1 MQCDPV
7 ASLSHQQLDRLVR
20 AWSGPSTQSAGAAS
34 SALDRLVLSLQR
46 AVAAEGLTLEE
57 APLKAAL
64 RSYRLPVRDL
74 SLEQLRLLLT
84 VLLGDQELRGR
95 EAFRVLA
102 GTGADE
108 VGLESLEKVLNLFEI
123 PADTVKA
130 MVLELDQDGGESVSL
145 SKFLA
150 YLPADFD
157 PHPRAYSAS
166 QRGTGFLGASVKA
179 SAPATGSA
187 AGAFAPVVDPEGG
200 SASAASTQAFQTI
213 DPLALGDQRLGTSP
227 LQMQIGLFRLLQG
240 AAYRSFRESYS
251 ANSETH
257 LRAYD
262 LPYTIPDFCRFVNAA
277 LDYYLALGIVEAGAE
292 APFDDLRA
300 SVNRAEA
307 ELRDR
312 MARWTEIPQTE
323 AMLEAEALLERELAE
338 LDHHHQLFAAVVEL
352 LLSTGL
358 LGHRPE
364 TLSLEDLQHLE
375 LNRLRLLDDH
385 HELSHSTDQDA
396 AQAPDRAPRRPYL
409 ETWQRVIVD
418 SADTRFAGSIMPTAY
433 WYEEFMPLLLRACSV
448 LSVAD
453 LQAWEG
459 TTEADL
465 DAWFVRTDASGE
477 FDRYGQA
484 VKHGFNACTFTVK
497 REIKRAWE
505 LTRHYLNGVQ
515 KRRERQEFGRESGFL
530 CQYVA
535 FLDVYLGRHDVEES
549 EMRLSFPYYIGPAT
563 WRFLHTSAEIVAA
576 QAPERQSISIKAFK
590 AFFASFA
597 TMYPCPY
604 CRFHLNRYVVRNRE
618 VTMYPIEYLLLGSSE
633 ATPTLEVTVQD
644 KLAVIDDGESLR
656 LFLWKL
662 HNTVSS
668 SIARSEEWFHKDDSA
683 YYTTRYWPGLD
694 SELERA
700 HALEIDL
707 IRRDRVQRIYG
718 GVKSAVHLSML
729 RDELQLALHQQD
741 LEQQRQIRQRAT
753 TAIEQ
758 VEQAVMDSRF
768 LHDHYTYNLALA
780 LEPPHFSPAEEAL
793 ARSGFFT
800 ED

>member
-1 MQCDPV
+1 MS
-7 ASLSHQQLDRLVR
+7 SLTPQQIDRLLES
-20 AWSGPSTQSAGAAS
+20 WQEPTGQSGSAAE
-34 SALDRLVLSLQR
+34 RLLLALQR
-46 AVAAEGLTLEE
+46 AVAAEGLTLD
-57 APLKAAL
+57 ASDTVAAL
-64 RSYRLPVRDL
+64 RSYRLPSSGLSRD
-74 SLEQLRLLLT
+74 QVRLLLT
-84 VLLGDQELRGR
+84 VLLGDQQLRGR

-102 GTGADE
+102 GAGDAVD
-108 VGLESLEKVLNLFEI
+108 LESLERLLNLFEI
-123 PADTVKA
+123 PSDTVRA
-130 MVLELDQDGGESVSL
+130 IVLEVDQDGAESISL
-145 SKFLA
+145 NKFLA
-150 YLPADFD
+150 YLPSDFD
-157 PHPRAYSAS
+157 PHPRAYRAS
-166 QRGTGFLGASVKA
+166 HFGTGFTAVRVSPPGTVVQAA
-179 SAPATGSA
+179 AATAAVGSA
-187 AGAFAPVVDPEGG
+187 LPRAPISGSDPEG
-200 SASAASTQAFQTI
+200 APLPDAPRL
-213 DPLALGDQRLGTSP
+213 DPLALGEQRLGTSP

-277 LDYYLALGIVEAGAE
+277 LDYYLSLGIVEPGAE
-292 APFDDLRA
+292 APFEDLRA

-312 MARWTEIPQTE
+312 MARWSEIPHTE

-338 LDHHHQLFAAVVEL
+338 LDHHHQLFAAMVEL
-352 LLSTGL
+352 LLSAGL
-358 LGHRPE
+358 LGHSPE
-364 TLSLEDLQHLE
+364 TLSLEDLHHLE
-375 LNRLRLLDDH
+375 LNRLRLLEDH
-385 HELSHSTDQDA
+385 HELSRSTDQQADVGDGEDA
-396 AQAPDRAPRRPYL
+396 RDRTRRPFL

-418 SADTRFAGSIMPTAY
+418 PTDSRFAGSIMPTAY

-448 LSVAD
+448 LTLQD
-453 LQAWEG
+453 LQAWES
-459 TTEADL
+459 TTEAEL
-465 DAWFVRTDASGE
+465 DDWFARTDSEGE
-477 FDRYGQA
+477 FDRYGLA
-484 VKHGFNACTFTVK
+484 VKNGFRDCSLTVK
-497 REIKRAWE
+497 REIRRAWE

-563 WRFLHTSAEIVAA
+563 WRFLHTSAELVASQSHEQQ
-576 QAPERQSISIKAFK
+576 QASVGLFK
-590 AFFASFA
+590 AFFAAFA

-604 CRFHLNRYVVRNRE
+604 CRFHLNRYVVKNRE

-633 ATPTLEVTVQD
+633 VASTLEVTVQD
-644 KLAVIDDGESLR
+644 KLAVIEDAESLR

-668 SIARSEEWFHKDDSA
+668 SIARSEEWFHKDDTA

-700 HALEIDL
+700 HTLEIDL

-718 GVKSAVHLSML
+718 VVKSAVHLSIL
-729 RDELQLALHQQD
+729 RDELQLALHQED
-741 LEQQRQIRQRAT
+741 LEQQRQIRRRAS
-753 TAIEQ
+753 TAIAS
-758 VEQAVMDSRF
+758 VEQAVLDSRF
-768 LHDHYTYNLALA
+768 LHDHYTYNPELA

>member
-1 MQCDPV
+1 M
-7 ASLSHQQLDRLVR
+7 DRLLE
-20 AWSGPSTQSAGAAS
+20 AWQGPPAPQPGESGSATGRLML
-34 SALDRLVLSLQR
+34 ALQQ
-46 AVAAEGLTLEE
+46 AVAAEGLTLE
-57 APLKAAL
+57 AADLAAAL
-64 RSYRLPVRDL
+64 RSYRLPSTGL
-74 SLEQLRLLLT
+74 SLDQVRLLLT
-84 VLLGDQELRGR
+84 VLLGDQQLRGR

-102 GTGADE
+102 GAGDAVDFET
-108 VGLESLEKVLNLFEI
+108 LERLLNLFEI
-123 PADTVKA
+123 PPETARA
-130 MVLELDQDGGESVSL
+130 MVLEVDQDGGESISL
-145 SKFLA
+145 SNFLA
-150 YLPADFD
+150 YLPSDFD
-157 PHPRAYSAS
+157 PHPRAYRAS
-166 QRGTGFLGASVKA
+166 HLGTGFAAVSA
-179 SAPATGSA
+179 SAPGRAAAAAVDSATFRSTASGS
-187 AGAFAPVVDPEGG
+187 DPGVSQQG
-200 SASAASTQAFQTI
+200 TPRL

-277 LDYYLALGIVEAGAE
+277 LDYYLSLGIVEAGAE
-292 APFDDLRA
+292 GPFEDLRA

-312 MARWTEIPQTE
+312 MAHWSEIPHTE
-323 AMLEAEALLERELAE
+323 AMLEAEALLEQELAE
-338 LDHHHQLFAAVVEL
+338 LDHHHQLFAALVEL
-352 LLSTGL
+352 LLSAGL

-364 TLSLEDLQHLE
+364 TLSLEDLHHLE

-385 HELSHSTDQDA
+385 HELSHTTETPAGAGSDGDA
-396 AQAPDRAPRRPYL
+396 SGGSRRPYL

-418 SADTRFAGSIMPTAY
+418 PGDSRFAGSIMPTAY

-448 LSVAD
+448 LSLQD
-453 LQAWEG
+453 LQVWEN

-465 DAWFVRTDASGE
+465 DDWFARTDADGE
-477 FDRYGQA
+477 FDRYGLA
-484 VKHGFNACTFTVK
+484 VKHGFKACSFTVK
-497 REIKRAWE
+497 REIRRAWE

-535 FLDVYLGRHDVEES
+535 FLDVYLDRHDVEDS

-563 WRFLHTSAEIVAA
+563 WRFLHTGAELVAA
-576 QAPERQSISIKAFK
+576 MPPEQQQGCIRAFK

-644 KLAVIDDGESLR
+644 KLAVIEDGESLR

-700 HALEIDL
+700 HTLEIDL

-718 GVKSAVHLSML
+718 VVKSAVHLSIL
-729 RDELQLALHQQD
+729 RDELQLALHQED
-741 LEQQRQIRQRAT
+741 LEQQRQIRRRAA
-753 TAIEQ
+753 TAIAS

-768 LHDHYTYNLALA
+768 LHDHYTYNPALA

-793 ARSGFFT
+793 ARSGYFT
-800 ED
+800 EE